1 MMTLLRNNKILLVV
15 LAAAV
20 VAAGFWFGI
29 LAPKR
34 QEADALQSSI
44 SAKQDELA
52 RSQQQMA
59 TYEKARSTY
68 KANYAKLVTLGKAAP
83 ADDDVRSLMVELD
96 SVAGDANVEFQKV
109 NVGGDSPTT
118 TPASTT
124 STMSGAGPNGRLASA
139 PGLVPVGTSGV
150 SALPFSLTFDG
161 TFLNLSKFFS
171 LIDHFVA
178 VRNEQLNVKGRLL
191 RVESFGITPSGSGWP
206 NMTATVG
213 AASYVITPVASPGTA
228 SGSAPAG
235 GTTPAAGTTPAS
247 SGGSSAPSTT
257 TATVS
262 GVTR

>member
-1 MMTLLRNNKILLVV
+1 MMTLLRNNKLLLVL

-20 VAAGFWFGI
+20 ASAGFWFGV

-34 QEADALQSSI
+34 QEADTLQTSI

-59 TYEKARSTY
+59 TYEKARAAY
-68 KANYAKLVTLGKAAP
+68 KANYAKLVALGKAVP

-118 TPASTT
+118 TPATTSTT
-124 STMSGAGPNGRLASA
+124 SGTGPNGPLASA

-161 TFLNLSKFFS
+161 TFLNVSNFFS
-171 LIDHFVA
+171 RLDRFVA
-178 VRNEQLNVKGRLL
+178 VRNQRLNVNGRLL
-191 RVESFGITPSGSGWP
+191 RVESFDIKPSGSGWP

-213 AASYVITPVASPGTA
+213 AASYVITPVASPTA
-228 SGSAPAG
+228 GSGAAPAG